1 MNLYRREGVL
11 GALLESVVFLVGF
24 LFGEFGGD
32 FACMGEDVFSGD
44 TEEIIENVYPILHIH
59 RSVLLG
65 LHFGEVK
72 IQAYDAVQ

>member
-1 MNLYRREGVL
+1 
-11 GALLESVVFLVGF
+11 
-24 LFGEFGGD
+24 
-32 FACMGEDVFSGD
+32 MGEDVFSGD